1 MIDKLSRNDRDKHDE
16 TRQGE
21 VFASFAI
28 EPVQF
33 KKKFYIESYGCA
45 MNFADS
51 EVVVSILNKE
61 GFGATRQLEEADLI
75 FINTCSIREKAEL
88 TVRKRLTE
96 FRLLKKKK
104 KGMLV
109 GLLGCMAERL
119 KSKLL
124 EEEKLVD
131 LIVGPD
137 AYRSLPAL
145 VKEAEG
151 GQKAVNVLLSRDE
164 TYADIS
170 PIRLNSNGV
179 TAYVSI
185 MRGCNNMCSFC
196 VVPFTRGRERS
207 RSAESIIAE
216 CRDLY
221 EKGYKEVTLL
231 GQNVDS
237 YYYQSSLTAE
247 GETSPNAS
255 VGRELASDSFTI
267 HYSPKTIDS
276 NKTTSLI
283 TESKNLPSEGRKAS
297 PSGFGEAVTFAKLL
311 EKVALISPLLRVRF
325 STSHPKDITDEVLYT
340 IVKYENIC
348 NYIHLPVQSGSTRI
362 LQLMNRTYTREWY
375 MGKIEKIRQII
386 PGCGIS
392 ADIITGFCT
401 EDEQD
406 HQDTLSLMESAKY
419 DYAYMYFYSERPGT
433 LAQKRYTD
441 DVPLEIKKRRLH
453 EVVQMQNKLS
463 LESNLR
469 DMGKMFK
476 ILIEGDSKKSDQDWV
491 GRSSHGKVF
500 VFAKEQYD
508 LKKGDYVEV
517 KAYDCTQG
525 TLIGKIINHKI

>member
-1 MIDKLSRNDRDKHDE
+1 MLDLVTDKTHDE
-16 TRQGE
+16 NRQGE
-21 VFASFAI
+21 AFAPFPSD
-28 EPVQF
+28 PNQF
-33 KKKFYIESYGCA
+33 RKLFYIESYGCA

-51 EVVVSILNKE
+51 EIVASILNNE
-61 GFGATRQLEEADLI
+61 GFGATKNVEEADLI

-96 FRLLKKKK
+96 FRELKRKK

-109 GLLGCMAERL
+109 GMLGCMAERL
-119 KSKLL
+119 KAKLL

-131 LIVGPD
+131 IVVGPD

-145 VKEAEG
+145 VTEAEG

-170 PIRLNSNGV
+170 PVRLNSNGV
-179 TAYVSI
+179 SAFVSI

-207 RSAESIIAE
+207 RSADSIIQE
-216 CRDLY
+216 CTDLF
-221 EKGYKEVTLL
+221 EKGYREVTLL

-237 YYYQSSLTAE
+237 YYFPDE
-247 GETSPNAS
+247 NN
-255 VGRELASDSFTI
+255 D
-267 HYSPKTIDS
+267 
-276 NKTTSLI
+276 TT
-283 TESKNLPSEGRKAS
+283 
-297 PSGFGEAVTFAKLL
+297 VTFAMLL
-311 EKVALISPLLRVRF
+311 ERVALISPLLRVRF
-325 STSHPKDITDEVLYT
+325 STSHPKDITDEVLHT
-340 IVKYENIC
+340 IARHENIC
-348 NYIHLPVQSGSTRI
+348 NYIHLPVQSGSSRI

-375 MGKIEKIRQII
+375 MGKVDRIKQII
-386 PGCGIS
+386 PDCGIS
-392 ADIITGFCT
+392 GDIITGFCT
-401 EDEQD
+401 EEEQD
-406 HQDTLSLMESAKY
+406 HLDTLSIMEYSRY

-441 DVPLEIKKRRLH
+441 DVPLETKKRRLY

-469 DMGKMFK
+469 DIGKTFK

-500 VFAKEQYD
+500 VFPKENYD
-508 LKKGDYVEV
+508 LQKGDYAIVQ
-517 KAYDCTQG
+517 ANNCTQG
-525 TLIGKIINHKI
+525 TLLGRIVN